1 MTSHLQAWDMQKKNT
16 VGSGTQP
23 KRGECSWYLAQGALG
38 AIQGRPFLG
47 LAEVRVVRVAAP
59 QLLAGV
65 KSTELQ
71 SKQDIGVDIILPY
84 REPTLKAGE
93 GPRLLVG
100 IGRGDRDWTAAKQQ
114 HRDYTHSCAGLV
126 AHTKVK
132 AALFIHG
139 VVNARQLRER
149 GPLVLKG
156 IIQQA
161 VVGTAGRGRS
171 KGFPS
176 FSHIPT
182 QKSQFSE
189 SQHKLPIATKHVS

>member
-1 MTSHLQAWDMQKKNT
+1 MLVSSCPH
-16 VGSGTQP
+16 
-23 KRGECSWYLAQGALG
+23 
-38 AIQGRPFLG
+38 
-47 LAEVRVVRVAAP
+47 
-59 QLLAGV
+59 
-65 KSTELQ
+65 
-71 SKQDIGVDIILPY
+71 

-100 IGRGDRDWTAAKQQ
+100 TGQGDRDWTAAKWQ
-114 HRDYTHSCAGLV
+114 HRDYTHCCAGLV

-161 VVGTAGRGRS
+161 VVGTAGWGRDR
-171 KGFPS
+171 GFPS
-176 FSHIPT
+176 FSQVPS
-182 QKSQFSE
+182 QKSQSSE
-189 SQHKLPIATKHVS
+189 SQHKLLTATKCVP